1 MYIRLFSI
9 LACPVDLDLPGRII
23 SMHHVSFQSYHVP
36 LSSIGD
42 RVDDIEHTTMRNRIL
57 LQQSVCVMWLEEGST
72 TIVYIFQNVQA
83 TAHHQCIVT
92 CRVFPGQIQ
101 HPLIPLFSTS
111 HTSAPHQIILLL
123 RHLPQPKSSF
133 LALTCKV

>member
-101 HPLIPLFSTS
+101 HPLIPLF
-111 HTSAPHQIILLL
+111 QRLILQH
-123 RHLPQPKSSF
+123 RIKSSCFCDTCPSRSLRF
-133 LALTCKV
+133 LL